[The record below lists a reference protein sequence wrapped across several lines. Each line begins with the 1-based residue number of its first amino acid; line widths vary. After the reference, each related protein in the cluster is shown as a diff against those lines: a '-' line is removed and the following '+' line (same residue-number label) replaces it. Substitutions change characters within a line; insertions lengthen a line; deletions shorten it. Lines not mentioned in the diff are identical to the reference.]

1 MEIRQILNAIK
12 IMFLIIII
20 QNCITEALIVYNNI
34 TVAPS
39 QPEQQTQEYIY
50 NGQHLP
56 PMEELEYPD

>member
-1 MEIRQILNAIK
+1 MDIKQILNAIK

-34 TVAPS
+34 TVAPP
-39 QPEQQTQEYIY
+39 QPKQQTQEYIY

-56 PMEELEYPD
+56 PMEELEYPN

>member
-1 MEIRQILNAIK
+1 MDIKQILDAIK

-20 QNCITEALIVYNNI
+20 QNCITGTLIIYHHI
-34 TVAPS
+34 TVTPS

-50 NGQHLP
+50 NGQPLP

>member
-1 MEIRQILNAIK
+1 MEIRQILDAIK

-20 QNCITEALIVYNNI
+20 QNCITEALIIYNNI

-39 QPEQQTQEYIY
+39 QLEEQTQEYIY
-50 NGQHLP
+50 NGKPLP